1 MSGGP
6 VTLFSSIA
14 SVIDMDLQLKGKA
27 AFITGGSMGI
37 GKAVALELAREGVDV
52 AIAARRMEQLEAAA
66 AELRDALEPLGERVG
81 TILPLSADTTD
92 MASVEA
98 AMAAAAARFGRLDIL
113 LNGAAHPGGLVRT
126 ELENADPQGL
136 LLDIDIKVV
145 GYLRCA
151 KAAVPYMR
159 RNGFGRIINI
169 GGLTGRGSKQ
179 LSGMRNVA
187 IVHMTKTLSDQ
198 LGPHGITVNTIHPG
212 VVETPHIH
220 ELYEKEAVKQG
231 LTAGEVEAN
240 YVKATP
246 IRRVL
251 QPEEMGWIVAFLASP
266 KSGSITG
273 ESIGCDGGLTR
284 GVFL

>member
-1 MSGGP
+1 
-6 VTLFSSIA
+6 
-14 SVIDMDLQLKGKA
+14 MDLQLKGKA

-37 GKAVALELAREGVDV
+37 GKAAALELAREGVDV
-52 AIAARRMEQLEAAA
+52 AIAARRLPLLEEAAQD
-66 AELRDALEPLGERVG
+66 LRQALGDVPGAGR
-81 TILPLSADTTD
+81 ILPVVVDTTD
-92 MASVEA
+92 MASVTA
-98 AMAAAAARFGRLDIL
+98 AMAATAEAFGRIDIL
-113 LNGAAHPGGLVRT
+113 VNGAAHPGGLVRS
-126 ELENADPQGL
+126 ELADADPQGL
-136 LLDIDIKVV
+136 LQDIDIKVV

-151 KAAVPYMR
+151 KAAAPYMR
-159 RNGFGRIINI
+159 EHRYGRIINI

-198 LGPHGITVNTIHPG
+198 LGPDGITVNTIHPG

-220 ELYEKEAVKQG
+220 ELYEKEARKQG
-231 LTAGEVEAN
+231 LSAAEVEAN

-251 QPEEMGWIVAFLASP
+251 QPQEMGWIVAFLASP
-266 KSGSITG
+266 RSASITG

-284 GVFL
+284 GIFL

>member
-1 MSGGP
+1 
-6 VTLFSSIA
+6 
-14 SVIDMDLQLKGKA
+14 MDLQLRGKT

-37 GKAVALELAREGVDV
+37 GKAAALELAKEGVDV
-52 AIAARRMEQLEAAA
+52 AIAARRMPLLEEAA
-66 AELRDALEPLGERVG
+66 AELRQQAGSGAGR
-81 TILPLSADTTD
+81 ILPLTVDTTD
-92 MASVEA
+92 MDSVSAAIDKTVEA
-98 AMAAAAARFGRLDIL
+98 FGGLDIL
-113 LNGAAHPGGLVRT
+113 VNSAAHPGGLVRS
-126 ELENADPQGL
+126 EIDEADPQGL
-136 LLDIDIKVV
+136 LQDIDIKVI
-145 GYLRCA
+145 GYMRCS
-151 KAAVPYMR
+151 KAAAPHMR
-159 RNGFGRIINI
+159 RRGYGRIINI

-220 ELYEKEAVKQG
+220 ELYEKEARKQG
-231 LTAGEVEAN
+231 LSAAEVEAN

-266 KSGSITG
+266 RSGSING
-273 ESIGCDGGLTR
+273 ESIGCDGGLSR
-284 GVFL
+284 GIFL

>member
-1 MSGGP
+1 
-6 VTLFSSIA
+6 
-14 SVIDMDLQLKGKA
+14 MDLQLKGKV

-37 GKAVALELAREGVDV
+37 GKAVALELAREGVNV
-52 AIAARRMEQLEAAA
+52 AIAARRMEHLESAA
-66 AELRDALEPLGERVG
+66 AEIREALASAGDSVG
-81 TILPLSADTTD
+81 AILPVSVDTTS

-98 AMAAAAARFGRLDIL
+98 AMAATVERFGRLDIL
-113 LNGAAHPGGLVRT
+113 LNGAAHPGGLVRA
-126 ELENADPQGL
+126 ELENADPDGL
-136 LLDIDIKVV
+136 LQDIDIKVV

-151 KAAVPYMR
+151 KAAAPYMR

-187 IVHMTKTLSDQ
+187 VVHMTKTLSDQ
-198 LGPHGITVNTIHPG
+198 LGPDGITVNTIHPG

-220 ELYEKEAVKQG
+220 ELYEKEAQKQG
-231 LTAGEVEAN
+231 LTASQVEAN

-273 ESIGCDGGLTR
+273 ESVGCDGGLTR
-284 GVFL
+284 GIFL

>member
-1 MSGGP
+1 MNLELSGK
-6 VTLFSSIA
+6 V
-14 SVIDMDLQLKGKA
+14 

-37 GKAVALELAREGVDV
+37 GKAVALELAREGVNV
-52 AIAARRMEQLEAAA
+52 TIAARRMEHLAAA
-66 AELRDALEPLGERVG
+66 AEELRAQLAPLGSAAG
-81 TILPLSADTTD
+81 QIMPLTIDTTN
-92 MASVEA
+92 MASIEA
-98 AMAAAAARFGRLDIL
+98 AMALTVERFGRLDIL
-113 LNGAAHPGGLVRT
+113 LNGAAHPGGLVRA
-126 ELENADPQGL
+126 ELENADPDGL
-136 LLDIDIKVV
+136 LQDIDIKVV

-151 KAAVPYMR
+151 KAAAPYMR
-159 RNGFGRIINI
+159 RNRFGRIINI

-198 LGPHGITVNTIHPG
+198 LGPDGITVNTIHPG

-220 ELYEKEAVKQG
+220 ELYEKEAQKQG
-231 LTAGEVEAN
+231 LTADEVEAN
-240 YVKATP
+240 YVKVTP

-266 KSGSITG
+266 KSASITG

-284 GVFL
+284 GIFL